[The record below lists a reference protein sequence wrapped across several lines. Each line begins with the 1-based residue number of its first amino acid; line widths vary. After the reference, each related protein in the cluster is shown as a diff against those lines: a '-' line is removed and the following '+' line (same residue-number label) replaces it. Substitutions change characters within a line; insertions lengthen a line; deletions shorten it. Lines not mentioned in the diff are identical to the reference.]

1 MMNIER
7 MREKK
12 EYDNFKLNKIF
23 CKIHSVYEV
32 FFICP
37 EENLLFCSKCVLD
50 KDIKKKEYALFDS

>member
-1 MMNIER
+1 

-23 CKIHSVYEV
+23 CKIHSDYEV
-32 FFICP
+32 FFIFP

-50 KDIKKKEYALFDS
+50 KDIKKKEYILFDS

>member
-1 MMNIER
+1 

-23 CKIHSVYEV
+23 CKIHSDHEV
-32 FFICP
+32 LFICP

-50 KDIKKKEYALFDS
+50 KDIKKKEYILFDS